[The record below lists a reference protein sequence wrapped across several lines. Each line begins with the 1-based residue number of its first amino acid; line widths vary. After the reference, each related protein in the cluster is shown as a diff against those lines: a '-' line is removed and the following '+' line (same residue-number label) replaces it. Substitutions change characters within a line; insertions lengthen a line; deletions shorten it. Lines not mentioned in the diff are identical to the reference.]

1 MSSEKEPI
9 SIFEKFPAL
18 ERLRFGLYSPKIPV
32 VQQLA
37 ATDCGAASLAMVLG
51 YFGKDVRL
59 DEIRDILGP
68 GRDGA
73 TALAIINAAKWFGL
87 RGRGVSIEVDDL
99 EYLEPAAILHWSFN
113 HFVVFERLEKDAVR
127 IVDPGFGRRR
137 ISMDEFRRSFTGVA
151 LLFEPTDSFKPAKDK
166 SQPVWRYVREVIAKP
181 KLWPRIIT
189 LSVLIQIFGLAVP
202 AFTGALVDRV
212 VPREDY
218 HLFLVLGVGFAAI
231 AIFHFLSSFIR
242 GQLLLHLRTNID
254 ARMTLGFL
262 DHLTDLPYG
271 FFQRRQVGD
280 LLMRLNSNT
289 TIREILTNGG
299 LSVILDGALV
309 VLYLL
314 ALVVLNLKMGSLA
327 FLLGA
332 MQLAIF
338 LITRHRQRQLMSET
352 LQVQAR
358 LQSYQYEMLAG
369 IETLKA
375 AGNENRAVEQ
385 WSHLFVD
392 ELNVSLQRGAL
403 GAAQDAIAN
412 TFRLVSPL
420 VLLGFGSLQVLR
432 GELSLGEMFGLNA
445 LASAFLVPL
454 SNLVNTAG
462 QLQLIGTYIER
473 LDDVFNT
480 PREQSESDV
489 RPAGKL
495 NGRIEV
501 ERVSFQYSPQSP
513 TVVRDVSVTIHPGQF
528 VAIVGRSGSG
538 KSTLAS
544 LLLGLYPPTS
554 GRVRYDGIEL
564 AKLDLRSVRRQLG
577 IVTQRPYLFGS
588 SIRANIALS
597 DPGLSLSSVMTAAK
611 RACIHQEILEMP
623 MGYETLLLDGGASLS
638 GGQRQRLALA
648 RALVREPAILL
659 LDEATSALDSVTER
673 EVQTEL
679 EALRCTRIVIAQ
691 RLSTIRQADLILVLE
706 DGQIVERGTHAELLS
721 MDGLYRRLVQT
732 QFEEKKSRRD
742 GTDG

>member
-1 MSSEKEPI
+1 MDNEKAPI

-18 ERLRFGLYSPKIPV
+18 ERLRFGLNSPRIPV

-73 TALAIINAAKWFGL
+73 NALALINAAKWYGL

-99 EYLEPAAILHWSFN
+99 QYLEPAAILHWAFN
-113 HFVVFERLEKDAVR
+113 HFVVFESLEKEAVR

-137 ISMDEFRRSFTGVA
+137 IPMEEFRKSFTGVA

-166 SQPVWRYVREVIAKP
+166 SQPVWRYIREVIAKP

-189 LSVLIQIFGLAVP
+189 LSLLLQVFGLAVP

-218 HLFLVLGVGFAAI
+218 HLFLVLGLGFSAI
-231 AIFHFLSSFIR
+231 AIFYFLSSLIR
-242 GQLLLHLRTNID
+242 SHLLLHLRTNID

-262 DHLTDLPYG
+262 DHLIDLPYA

-280 LLMRLNSNT
+280 LLMRLNSNA

-309 VLYLL
+309 VVYLL
-314 ALVVLNLKMGSLA
+314 VLFAFNFKMGGVALI
-327 FLLGA
+327 LGA

-358 LQSYQYEMLAG
+358 LQSYQYEMFAG

-392 ELNVSLQRGAL
+392 ELNVSLHRGAL
-403 GAAQDAIAN
+403 GAAQDAL
-412 TFRLVSPL
+412 TSSFRLASPL
-420 VLLGFGSLQVLR
+420 VLLGFGSLQVLH
-432 GELSLGEMFGLNA
+432 GQLSLGEMFGLNA
-445 LASAFLVPL
+445 LAAAFLVPL
-454 SNLVNTAG
+454 SNLVTTAG

-480 PREQSESDV
+480 PREQNDAEL

-501 ERVSFQYSPQSP
+501 EHVNFQYSPQSP
-513 TVVRDVSVTIHPGQF
+513 IVVRDVSVSIHPGQF
-528 VAIVGRSGSG
+528 AAIVGRSGSG

-554 GRVRYDGIEL
+554 GRVRYDGVDL
-564 AKLDLRSVRRQLG
+564 SKLDLRSVRRQLG

-597 DPGLSLSSVMTAAK
+597 DPGLALNSVITAAK
-611 RACIHQEILEMP
+611 RACIHGEIVEMP

-638 GGQRQRLALA
+638 GGQRQRIALA

-691 RLSTIRQADLILVLE
+691 RLSTIRQADMILVME
-706 DGQIVERGTHAELLS
+706 GGQIVERGTHQELIS
-721 MDGLYRRLVQT
+721 VDGLYRRLVQT